1 VTPVVV
7 QIAGVSKDYHGLRP
21 LRIQQL
27 VVAAGESVAIVGFD
41 RISAEVFVNLVTGAT
56 LPDAGSIALFGRPTA
71 EISDSAEWLAL
82 VDRFGIVSDRA
93 VLLEQLTVV
102 QNLAMPF
109 TLDIEPPPDAV
120 RVRAERLAG
129 EVGLDERTW
138 TAPVAEIGAPAKTR
152 VRVGRALALDPAVL
166 LLEHASAGLE
176 RAAAASEGGTTRLV
190 PPVRLERIS
199 HRRSGRPLGRPSD
212 GLKPSSRMRPRKE
225 SRFDAQLTPSN
236 SDWKPDAGIVVLPPL
251 FVHARMRASRP
262 GNVEL
267 AYRRQIRAFCKK
279 LRWNGN

>member
-1 VTPVVV
+1 MTPVVV

-176 RAAAASEGGTTRLV
+176 RAAAASLARDVRAAAERRGAAVITATADDRFARDIAARVLKLEPATGRLKE
-190 PPVRLERIS
+190 ER
-199 HRRSGRPLGRPSD
+199 RGWFR
-212 GLKPSSRMRPRKE
+212 
-225 SRFDAQLTPSN
+225 RFD
-236 SDWKPDAGIVVLPPL
+236 
-251 FVHARMRASRP
+251 
-262 GNVEL
+262 
-267 AYRRQIRAFCKK
+267 
-279 LRWNGN
+279 